1 MIFKHLFTPKWKHP
15 KLQVRVEALSKLD
28 VEKDSAILTTMAKED
43 SAPEIRRQ
51 ALAKLNSLGLWWHA
65 FKQDQALKDVAEQQI
80 ATAVVND
87 NLETQLREEY
97 IEKHAPNKL
106 LEKLALTDND
116 SSLRLKLL
124 KRLSDSS
131 LIEKAFKESEET
143 LQNDLLQ
150 LIEQHQLLKSALKHA
165 KGSVQT
171 KIESRL
177 SELKLAEEMPEKVQ
191 QETKLVLAK
200 LNHLREK
207 NDWVSVSGEFD
218 SLVAQWSGIEMQ
230 WLTEVQQE
238 ELSTKYASITEK
250 TERHLE
256 RLREVFD
263 VEQAKIK
270 AQQAKSEFQLNV
282 NARFEDLK
290 KRTNAVLQD
299 LDDNA
304 VDTLVNEMLSLQ
316 GDIES
321 SDYRSESRIEET
333 AKALIVFREK
343 LANLPAI
350 AQNAKQAKLALDALA
365 KVEPPLNVEQLDS
378 QLAEFDALC
387 RTAKD
392 AIKLVPREFQTG
404 LQKTFKSIVQAF
416 NQAHE
421 VLSNEQKD
429 KQQTARKKAFD
440 TKRLIENGRFNVAF
454 GVFKG
459 FLSEYEGL
467 TTYYQT
473 PLNTLKEELTEKL
486 QDLQDWQKYATEP
499 KRDAILNELA
509 QLAEQTTVEPAQRAK
524 QVKALRLRW
533 NECGPILND
542 ETKALA
548 ERFEQQIERAFE
560 PCRSYFAEQEAQR
573 KQNEESR
580 LSIINALD
588 VLAQS
593 AAVDSDLK
601 ALESGLQSLKQQWK
615 EAGKVDQDT
624 YLKLSQQYKSGHNAI
639 WLIIKSHYEAN
650 TAKKEALLASANAEL
665 ENDDVSAACEH
676 LKDLQQQWQLIG
688 FAGAKNEHRLWQ
700 AFRAVND
707 AVFAKR
713 QEEIKERRAEQ
724 SLLLDSL
731 RSELEQLNKAA
742 EEVKG
747 LKEIND
753 ILNQLNSLSVP
764 KTLRNEQNELRQMLA
779 AKLETIQAGK
789 RQADLEALFEGLE
802 MGQLPEQW
810 KKNIVS
816 SLSSDEMLIRL
827 EILSDV
833 ESPEMLKDERVKV
846 QIAMLEEKLSGS
858 DINNQDILKG
868 FINSCPLPIESEKL
882 VRLKRCM
889 GM

>member
-87 NLETQLREEY
+87 NLETQFREEY

-218 SLVAQWSGIEMQ
+218 SLVAQWSRIEMQ

-290 KRTNAVLQD
+290 QRTNAVLQD

-350 AQNAKQAKLALDALA
+350 ALNAKQAKLALDALA

-499 KRDAILNELA
+499 KRDSILNELA

-601 ALESGLQSLKQQWK
+601 ALESG
-615 EAGKVDQDT
+615 
-624 YLKLSQQYKSGHNAI
+624 
-639 WLIIKSHYEAN
+639 
-650 TAKKEALLASANAEL
+650 
-665 ENDDVSAACEH
+665 
-676 LKDLQQQWQLIG
+676 
-688 FAGAKNEHRLWQ
+688 
-700 AFRAVND
+700 FRH
-707 AVFAKR
+707 
-713 QEEIKERRAEQ
+713 
-724 SLLLDSL
+724 
-731 RSELEQLNKAA
+731 
-742 EEVKG
+742 
-747 LKEIND
+747 
-753 ILNQLNSLSVP
+753 
-764 KTLRNEQNELRQMLA
+764 
-779 AKLETIQAGK
+779 
-789 RQADLEALFEGLE
+789 
-802 MGQLPEQW
+802 
-810 KKNIVS
+810 
-816 SLSSDEMLIRL
+816 
-827 EILSDV
+827 
-833 ESPEMLKDERVKV
+833 
-846 QIAMLEEKLSGS
+846 
-858 DINNQDILKG
+858 
-868 FINSCPLPIESEKL
+868 
-882 VRLKRCM
+882 
-889 GM
+889 

>member
-270 AQQAKSEFQLNV
+270 AQQAKSEFELNV

-299 LDDNA
+299 LDDSA

-499 KRDAILNELA
+499 KRDSILNELA

-601 ALESGLQSLKQQWK
+601 ALESGLQALKQQWK

-624 YLKLSQQYKSGHNAI
+624 YLKLSQQYKSGQDAI

-713 QEEIKERRAEQ
+713 QEQIKERRAEQ

-764 KTLRNEQNELRQMLA
+764 KTLRNEQNELRQLLA

-810 KKNIVS
+810 KKSIVS